1 MDEALEEL
9 TRILIKQ
16 DFKDKEAGKVECIK
30 ISKVNLIRLC
40 IKLVKLIK

>member
-1 MDEALEEL
+1 MDDVLEEL

-16 DFKDKEAGKVECIK
+16 DFKDKEAGVEYIK